1 MVRTHLL
8 NILICD
14 DHIAVHESISA
25 YLQAEQMDFASAFN
39 GKEALKMLEKGSFD
53 LVILDIMLPG
63 LFGTEVCRQIRMSSD
78 IPIIMLSARGEEMDR
93 ITGLE
98 LGADDYITKPF
109 SPREVV
115 TRIKTILKRTH
126 YAPVPRAELLRAGEM
141 TINPDTLEIHI
152 QGKRIEFTA
161 REIELLT
168 LFASSKDTIL
178 SREQILNKVWGYDYP
193 GDTRA
198 VDHLIKRMRK
208 KLPEEPIGFEIKSI
222 YGMGYK
228 METIQ

>member
-1 MVRTHLL
+1 M

-25 YLQAEQMDFASAFN
+25 YLQAEHMEFASAFN
-39 GKEALKMLEKGSFD
+39 GKQALLMLEKGKFD

-63 LFGTEVCRQIRMSSD
+63 LFGTEVCRQIRMSST
-78 IPIIMLSARGEEMDR
+78 IPIIMLSAKGEEMDR

-109 SPREVV
+109 SPREVII
-115 TRIKTILKRTH
+115 RIKTILKRTH
-126 YAPVPRAELLRAGEM
+126 YAPAPQAELLQAGKM
-141 TINPDTLEIHI
+141 TINPNTQEVYIEE
-152 QGKRIEFTA
+152 QRIEFTVK
-161 REIELLT
+161 EIELLT
-168 LFASSKDTIL
+168 LFLYNKGKIL

-198 VDHLIKRMRK
+198 VDHLIKRIRK
-208 KLPEEPIGFEIKSI
+208 KFPKEPAGFEIKSI

-228 METIQ
+228 LETVL